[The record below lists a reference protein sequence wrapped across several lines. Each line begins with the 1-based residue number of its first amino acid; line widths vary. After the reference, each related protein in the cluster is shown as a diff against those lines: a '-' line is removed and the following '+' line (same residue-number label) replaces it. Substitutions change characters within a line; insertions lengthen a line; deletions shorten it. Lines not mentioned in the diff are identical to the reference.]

1 MTTAKEIPLLLTPD
15 SLDSRSAMKAGIKTE
30 TRWAMKPQPDYR
42 TGNMAFSAEYVG
54 WTPVSKLG
62 DIGILDPKL
71 HKSPYS
77 CPQKS
82 PVRYWVKEPVEVFQF
97 WDYQESESQHGG
109 ALVIYP
115 DDLSRSLVQLSPDD
129 VEKLRR
135 RKDYRRP
142 TTSMHM
148 LKAFTRTWLRGKS
161 VHPERLGDITAE
173 GAIAEGIEVD
183 PEMSGVEDYK
193 GDLFERQLILDR
205 RKVLAYSPVWRDYL
219 NGGYDLD
226 PVQSY
231 VSLWQSIHG
240 PDPWDPQRW
249 VWVVRFELEG

>member
-173 GAIAEGIEVD
+173 GAIAEGIELCPTVAANT
-183 PEMSGVEDYK
+183 
-193 GDLFERQLILDR
+193 RCQLIRTHYTNR
-205 RKVLAYSPVWRDYL
+205 RAWRDYL
-219 NGGYDLD
+219 NGGYDLF
-226 PVQSY
+226 PIQSY